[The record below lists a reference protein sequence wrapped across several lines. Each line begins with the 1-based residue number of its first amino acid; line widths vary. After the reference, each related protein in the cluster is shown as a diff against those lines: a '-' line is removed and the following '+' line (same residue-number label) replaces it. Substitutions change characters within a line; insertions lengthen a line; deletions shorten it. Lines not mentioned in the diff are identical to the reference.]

1 MQSNRITEAEKTKI
15 TDANLHLFVE
25 RHIQDYWPCQINS
38 QRMVDFLE
46 SQFGMSL
53 VDWPYPLHLEQI
65 ETAFAYLN
73 SQHRL
78 VPRPEEEEIVDEAAA
93 LEARKQQQVRD
104 DYDAQQRAAK
114 IQRDMNMP
122 LNELAKVVS
131 VQNKDFREQR
141 DQNLLPVRST
151 GMESRAVS
159 TVTLGPKAQ
168 ARVNVGNANPGLDT
182 HSAEFTRLY
191 AAELSRLRS

>member
-73 SQHRL
+73 SQHQL
-78 VPRPEEEEIVDEAAA
+78 FPRPAEEAEPEAPEVTRERLA
-93 LEARKQQQVRD
+93 QQKVRD
-104 DYDAQQRAAK
+104 NYDARQRAEQLHIAK
-114 IQRDMNMP
+114 TMP
-122 LNELAKVVS
+122 LNDLRNVVGVGDAAQRAQRS
-131 VQNKDFREQR
+131 VAARTQDDKQSGRLTPSEVDAR
-141 DQNLLPVRST
+141 
-151 GMESRAVS
+151 
-159 TVTLGPKAQ
+159 AQ
-168 ARVNVGNANPGLDT
+168 ARDAVMKANPSLNRN
-182 HSAEFTRLY
+182 SLEFSKLVQAEM
-191 AAELSRLRS
+191 AK